1 VGFVAELPNI
11 LAGKPMRRDKVID
24 RVATEVLFESDEQLE
39 YIIDG
44 DTYVQEDPLLLRSGP
59 KLRFLQLNVV

>member
-1 VGFVAELPNI
+1 
-11 LAGKPMRRDKVID
+11 MRRDKVID

-44 DTYVQEDPLLLRSGP
+44 DTYVQEDPLLLRTGP